1 MNAIYEQNYYNSMKK
16 LIFRKITKDS
26 TSLFLLLCLTLGV
39 IVWVIQA
46 VNYLDYVTQDGHGL
60 KTYFLY
66 TIFNFPKIIHRIIPF
81 IFFISVFI
89 IIINYELKNE
99 LFIFWINGIS
109 KIKFANKILII
120 SIFLLFFQIVIG
132 SFISPLYQYKARAY
146 LKNSDINFFTSLIKE
161 GKFINVVDGLTIFIE
176 NREKNNTFI
185 NIFID
190 DSSKVQKKMI
200 YAKSG
205 KILDRNNQKIFRL
218 FDGKVLNKDK
228 VKVNIFEFDQIDFG
242 LSDYSP
248 NTILVP
254 KIQEIPSAQL
264 YKCFLYLQKNNIS
277 IKNENFKCEASIS
290 KEIKQE
296 LLKRFYKPLYI
307 PLIALICCF
316 LILVPKNDILFSR
329 NRRNVFLL
337 GFIIIVI
344 SESSLRYSTSS
355 ELALMFYLVAPW
367 LIFLVTYL
375 FFYNRVKNV

>member
-1 MNAIYEQNYYNSMKK
+1 MKK

-60 KTYFLY
+60 RTYFLY
-66 TIFNFPKIIHRIIPF
+66 TLFNFPKIIHRIIPF
-81 IFFISVFI
+81 IFFISIFF

-99 LFIFWINGIS
+99 LLIFWINGIS
-109 KIKFANKILII
+109 KIKFTNKILII
-120 SIFLLFFQIVIG
+120 SIFLFFFQIIIG
-132 SFISPLYQYKARAY
+132 SFVSPLYQYKARSF

-161 GKFINVVDGLTIFIE
+161 GKFINIVDGLTIFIE
-176 NREKNNTFI
+176 NREENNSFK

-190 DSSKVQKKMI
+190 DSSKIQKKMI

-205 KILDRNNQKIFRL
+205 KIIDQNNQKVFRL

-228 VKVNIFEFDQIDFG
+228 IKVNIFQFEQIDFG

-254 KIQEIPSAQL
+254 KIQEISSAEL
-264 YKCFLYLQKNNIS
+264 YKCFLNLKKKNFDIKNN
-277 IKNENFKCEASIS
+277 NFKCETSILN
-290 KEIKQE
+290 EIKQE

-307 PLIALICCF
+307 PIIALICCF
-316 LILVPKNDILFSR
+316 LVLKPKNDIFFNR
-329 NRRNVFLL
+329 NRRNVFLF
-337 GFIIIVI
+337 GFLILIV

-355 ELALMFYLVAPW
+355 DLALIFYLTAPW
-367 LIFLVTYL
+367 LIFLLTYL